1 MQGITNVK
9 VVEVIRT
16 ETVIGT
22 GTKEDPVRTVVQ
34 YWDKSGKSIRLQNYL
49 EEDIRVKASS

>member
-34 YWDKSGKSIRLQNYL
+34 YWDKSGKGIQLQNYL